1 MTALARSVIGE
12 HSWRLPLMR
21 RRTSITLA
29 VVLVSGLAPLACGDV
44 DTPSSL
50 RARSTRVAPTSPS
63 STLPVEPTTTTV
75 RSAAPTTTATTTTT
89 TTATLSELHAA
100 CSRVAREPIDA
111 LRDQRQLHRL
121 AISDTFDTVAC
132 YAAVDMVNR
141 SDWKPSFEIDPALCP
156 GKQPA
161 YAVADTLQ
169 QVVEI
174 AWVSDVL
181 AGPYDL
187 PIGVAT
193 TTRVNSAGGWRSL
206 AVVVF
211 CR

>member
-1 MTALARSVIGE
+1 MTF
-12 HSWRLPLMR
+12 
-21 RRTSITLA
+21 A
-29 VVLVSGLAPLACGDV
+29 VVLASGLSPLACDGV

-50 RARSTRVAPTSPS
+50 RAPSTSATST
-63 STLPVEPTTTTV
+63 TLQVEPTTTVV
-75 RSAAPTTTATTTTT
+75 RSAGPTTTVPTSTTYTATATTTTA
-89 TTATLSELHAA
+89 ATLSEPNTA

-111 LRDQRQLHRL
+111 LRDQKQLHRL

-141 SDWKPSFEIDPALCP
+141 SDWKPGFELDPALCP
-156 GKQPA
+156 GKQPV

-193 TTRVNSAGGWRSL
+193 TTRMNSAGGWRSL

-211 CR
+211 CK